1 MASKYA
7 SKEVIPLANVK
18 DVSVQGDSEIV
29 EDPLGN
35 LVAVKFSTRS
45 SRKAAIVAAVIVL
58 LIIIVGVLVGTI
70 LRNTKSDGGK
80 DECKY
85 LN

>member
-7 SKEVIPLANVK
+7 SKEVIPLRNVK
-18 DVSVQGDSEIV
+18 DVSVEGDHEIV
-29 EDPLGN
+29 EEPLRN
-35 LVAVKFSTRS
+35 LVAVQFSTRS
-45 SRKAAIVAAVIVL
+45 RRKATIVAAVIVL

>member
-1 MASKYA
+1 MASKY
-7 SKEVIPLANVK
+7 SSQEVIPLRNVK
-18 DVSVQGDSEIV
+18 DISVQGDDEIV
-29 EDPLGN
+29 EEPLRH
-35 LVAVKFSTRS
+35 LVAFKFSTRS
-45 SRKAAIVAAVIVL
+45 SRKATIVAAVIVL